1 MDSLE
6 INEDAPKYAAKV
18 INRRPIITLDD
29 SDDGSCSETPETFK
43 TKHMQEEE
51 VGRLRK
57 NVPQYQVEKCRPNF
71 SLGFEARGDQSVACS
86 KAELHTPSGV

>member
-43 TKHMQEEE
+43 RKHMQEE

-57 NVPQYQVEKCRPNF
+57 KVPQYQV
-71 SLGFEARGDQSVACS
+71 
-86 KAELHTPSGV
+86 PSAPCDSHYNTITSTSFDMTNSQC